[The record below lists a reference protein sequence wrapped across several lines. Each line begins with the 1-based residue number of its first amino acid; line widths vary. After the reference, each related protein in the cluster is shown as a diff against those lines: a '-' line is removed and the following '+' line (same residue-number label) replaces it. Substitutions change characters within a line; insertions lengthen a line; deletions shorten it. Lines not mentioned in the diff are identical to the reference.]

1 MRRNIRAGKADART
15 GSLLVVYSLAQALG
29 ISPLE
34 IYQMP
39 AQLVQDLLAIHGII
53 EEIKSEEM
61 EKQTKKMK

>member
-1 MRRNIRAGKADART
+1 MRRGIRSGKTDALT
-15 GSLLVVYSLAQALG
+15 GSLLVIYTLAQALG

-39 AQLVQDLLAIHGII
+39 AQLVQDLLAIHGIV
-53 EEIKSEEM
+53 EEIKAEEM